1 MEKEIN
7 SNFTTFSKASSPA
20 PLTIVEAAVIFLLGA
35 GIVIAMVSG
44 SWLIAF
50 IMTLALVGTLI
61 LAYFALTETRKA
73 AAANDNSSFD
83 WGAAMPEIQ
92 KQNLNV
98 EVFELA
104 KVLEV
109 ETEQMSDLQSAYL
122 VAEDL
127 ALRQIQQEE
136 GIPLMRHVTL
146 CNAPFDAVY
155 LKNGIAVCVDVSF
168 LVSPEIRQEKI
179 DAMMRK
185 ITRVKEEFKRLGT
198 AAGLRLMVVLITQL
212 TPEDEAY
219 LRKVLNSGKF
229 SATPVDIDL
238 RLLDFEMLQRLYVT
252 S

>member
-1 MEKEIN
+1 MN
-7 SNFTTFSKASSPA
+7 SSFTTFTKVSSPA
-20 PLTIVEAAVIFLLGA
+20 TLTIIEAAVVFLLA
-35 GIVIAMVSG
+35 AAIVAAAASG
-44 SWLIAF
+44 YWLIAF
-50 IMTLALVGTLI
+50 IVFLALIGTLV

-73 AAANDNSSFD
+73 AAATDNASFD
-83 WGAAMPEIQ
+83 WGAAVPEIQ

-104 KVLEV
+104 KILEV

-146 CNAPFDAVY
+146 CNSPFDAVY
-155 LKNGIAVCVDVSF
+155 LKDGIAVCLDVSF
-168 LVSPEIRQEKI
+168 LVAPEIRQEKI

-185 ITRVKEEFKRLGT
+185 IAHVKEEFKRLGT
-198 AAGLRLMVVLITQL
+198 VTGLRLMVVMVTQL

-219 LRKVLNSGKF
+219 LRKTLNSGTF
-229 SATPVDIDL
+229 SKTPVDIDL

>member
-7 SNFTTFSKASSPA
+7 SSFTTFSKTSSQA
-20 PLTIVEAAVIFLLGA
+20 TLTIIEAAVIFLLA
-35 GIVIAMVSG
+35 VAIVAAIASG
-44 SWLIAF
+44 YWLIAF
-50 IMTLALVGTLI
+50 IVFLALIGTLV

-73 AAANDNSSFD
+73 AAANDNSNFD
-83 WGAAMPEIQ
+83 WDSAIPEIQ

-136 GIPLMRHVTL
+136 GVPLMRHVTL
-146 CNAPFDAVY
+146 CSAPFDAVY

-185 ITRVKEEFKRLGT
+185 ITRVNEEFKRLGT
-198 AAGLRLMVVLITQL
+198 VTGLRLMVVLITQL
-212 TPEDEAY
+212 TPEDETY